1 MVTCNLVVDIVRRA
15 ARAVGF
21 VVLHRR
27 WVVERTF
34 AWLVRNRRLARDYE
48 RSPRVSETWIH
59 LAMIK
64 VMLRRLK
71 PA

>member
-1 MVTCNLVVDIVRRA
+1 LVLDIVRRA
-15 ARAVGF
+15 AGAVGF

-34 AWLVRNRRLARDYE
+34 AWLVRNRRLARDYA